1 MQIDRLLSKTLSRF
15 ARGGFGIRQQAAAPA
30 GAAEP
35 GSADDLRGSGSWANE
50 WAGAKHAVE
59 RAKSLATPARKRK
72 AKPAAAS
79 PSAPVDN
86 IPEGTVRTKPLL
98 SQRDIKLQQWI
109 SDRLEAEA
117 PTCSLH
123 AGVALGA
130 FLVSAETREDY
141 DPLCGLVA
149 DLLIIDDHGQPLVAL
164 IRENRANPSRQLIL
178 LDALLDADV
187 PIVDIQPRPSLSTMW
202 AEISANLPKD

>member
-1 MQIDRLLSKTLSRF
+1 MLGFRQTADATPVAGPAK
-15 ARGGFGIRQQAAAPA
+15 RG
-30 GAAEP
+30 
-35 GSADDLRGSGSWANE
+35 DDLRGSGSWANE

-59 RAKSLATPARKRK
+59 RAKSLASLGKARKAGAAPKARVPGTPAQ
-72 AKPAAAS
+72 
-79 PSAPVDN
+79 N

-98 SQRDIKLQQWI
+98 STRDIKLQQWI

-123 AGVALGA
+123 AGVALNA
-130 FLVSAETREDY
+130 FLVSAEAREDY
-141 DPLCGLVA
+141 DPLCSLVA

-164 IRENRANPSRQLIL
+164 IRENRANPARQLLL

-202 AEISANLPKD
+202 AEISANLPKE